1 MEANPLITAEQI
13 RRIAREQEMAVGVI
27 EKDYAQSWLLR
38 GFAETDEI
46 GDSFVLKGGTAIRKI
61 YFPKAWRFSEDL
73 DFTVI
78 GNKDAN
84 MIRKAMQSVLERLR
98 DESGIKCLLESFHP
112 TIGSIIANVQF
123 TGPLSYSNRIR
134 HDITLNENMVL
145 MPERR
150 TIVSDYPDLP
160 SFEILA
166 YPLAEILVEKI
177 RSIMQRG
184 YSRDYY
190 DVWRLL
196 KADVFQGS
204 EVKSLLHQKCEVN
217 AVSYQPE
224 LLFASDR
231 LSEASSFW
239 MTGLSHLTKEL
250 PNFDVVISELRAQLR
265 FLQE

>member
-38 GFAETDEI
+38 GFARNDEI
-46 GDSFVLKGGTAIRKI
+46 GDNFVLKGGTAIRKI
-61 YFPKAWRFSEDL
+61 YFPKTWRFSEDL

-78 GNKDAN
+78 GNEDAN
-84 MIRKAMQSVLERLR
+84 MIRKSMQGVLQQLR
-98 DESGIKCLLESFHP
+98 NESGINYLLESFHP
-112 TIGSIIANVQF
+112 TVGSIIADIQF
-123 TGPLSYSNRIR
+123 AGPLGYSNRIR
-134 HDITLNENMVL
+134 HDITLNEKMVL

-150 TIVSDYPDLP
+150 TIGSDYPDLP
-160 SFEILA
+160 SFEIQA
-166 YPLAEILVEKI
+166 YPLAEILVEKT

-196 KADVFQGS
+196 KTSEFQGS
-204 EVKSLLHQKCEVN
+204 EVKSLLLHKCELN

-231 LSEASSFW
+231 LSEAGSFW
-239 MTGLSHLTKEL
+239 ITGLSHLTKEL
-250 PNFDVVISELRAQLR
+250 PNFDTVVSELRAQLH